1 MRKGYRSMD
10 QKAAPRARKRSSP
23 KKASRPAMRN
33 AWRLN
38 NIGRRMNE
46 AVRIFE
52 GRIIELLRREG
63 HDELTVAHINLTR
76 NLDERGTRLVD
87 LARRAAMTKQSM
99 SELVDQVERTGL
111 IEKRPD
117 PTDGRAKLVCF
128 TRKGAVWL
136 EAFHRSLN
144 IAESEIRQTLGDAM
158 VSLMIEQLAKYVE
171 AHEAEA
177 DKGRRDRLTK

>member
-1 MRKGYRSMD
+1 MD
-10 QKAAPRARKRSSP
+10 QKADSRSGRRSP
-23 KKASRPAMRN
+23 AKKGSMSVVKN

-52 GRIIELLRREG
+52 GRIIQLLREEG
-63 HDELTVAHINLTR
+63 HHELTVAHINLTR
-76 NLDERGTRLVD
+76 SLDEDGTRLVD

-117 PTDGRAKLVCF
+117 PSDGRAKLVCF
-128 TRKGAVWL
+128 TRKGAAWL
-136 EAFHRSLN
+136 EAFSAENDQYDAPLFASMAVVLFAVTV
-144 IAESEIRQTLGDAM
+144 IAAFVPAWRATRVDP
-158 VSLMIEQLAKYVE
+158 VE
-171 AHEAEA
+171 ALRHE
-177 DKGRRDRLTK
+177 